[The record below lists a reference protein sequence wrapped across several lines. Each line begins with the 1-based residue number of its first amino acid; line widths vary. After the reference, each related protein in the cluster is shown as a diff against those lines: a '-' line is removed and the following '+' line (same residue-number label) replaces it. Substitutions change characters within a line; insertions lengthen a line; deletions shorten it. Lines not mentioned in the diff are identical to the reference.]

1 MSRKQPALQRTTKK
15 GCPGPDNRK
24 WLSRILHELAGRFLH
39 RPSTRYVLRALRAA
53 LPLFRASRR
62 MAFFVRRYRLA
73 AAVHQLFSVPENRKP
88 RTVVSRRQAGGNPR
102 GIERVT
108 NCVRHPHSTDS
119 TVALPTTG
127 RLELGASVTRPR
139 ARQRLSEPVFYDV
152 ISSSRPDD
160 LFCNLHIYSLFY
172 TLPRCHAGL
181 EIDGDR
187 HHALS

>member
-24 WLSRILHELAGRFLH
+24 RLSRILHEFAGRFLH
-39 RPSTRYVLRALRAA
+39 RPSTRHILRALRAA

-62 MAFFVRRYRLA
+62 IAFFVRRYRLA

-127 RLELGASVTRPR
+127 RLELGASGRIRIVDLLVMGQ
-139 ARQRLSEPVFYDV
+139 ALCHLSYGGE
-152 ISSSRPDD
+152 IAKSSSRRLRDPRRWSRASRLHRLRLRRVPD
-160 LFCNLHIYSLFY
+160 
-172 TLPRCHAGL
+172 P
-181 EIDGDR
+181 
-187 HHALS
+187 